1 MRRGGSGSLFIGK
14 VRSLPCS
21 VQLMSSDLDTPPL
34 VSADR
39 PPIAPSALHD
49 AVVGHLRA
57 LIVEGRLMPGQRLN
71 ERILCEQLKVS
82 RTPLRE
88 AYKVLAAEG
97 LVRLLPNRG
106 AEVLRL
112 TETEVIELFELIG
125 GLEALSGELACARI
139 DAAQLAEIR
148 ALHFEMLACHA
159 RHDLA
164 PYFDLNRRIH
174 EAISGAA
181 GNSML
186 VETYKRVNMR
196 CQSLRYR
203 SNFDQEKWDAAVAD
217 HAAMLEALEQRDGVR
232 MRALMTAHLTAKR
245 DAVLKAM
252 QAEAP
257 RNLAQRRA
265 ARSSATLAAALAE

>member
-1 MRRGGSGSLFIGK
+1 
-14 VRSLPCS
+14 
-21 VQLMSSDLDTPPL
+21 MSFDLDTPPL
-34 VSADR
+34 VSLDR
-39 PPIAPSALHD
+39 PPTGPSVLHD

-57 LIVEGRLMPGQRLN
+57 LIVEGRLAPGQRLN

-88 AYKVLAAEG
+88 AFKVLAVEG

-112 TETEVIELFELIG
+112 TESEVIELFELIG
-125 GLEALSGELACARI
+125 GLEAMSGELACARI
-139 DAAQLAEIR
+139 GAAQLTEIR
-148 ALHFEMLACHA
+148 ALHFEMMACHA

-164 PYFDLNRRIH
+164 AYFDLNRRIH
-174 EAISGAA
+174 EAINGAA

-186 VETYKRVNMR
+186 AETYKRVNMR

-217 HAAMLEALEQRDGVR
+217 HVAMLQALEQRDGAR
-232 MRALMTAHLTAKR
+232 MRALMIAHLAAKR

-252 QAEAP
+252 QAEGP
-257 RNLAQRRA
+257 GNPAQRRA
-265 ARSSATLAAALAE
+265 ARSSVILAAALAD